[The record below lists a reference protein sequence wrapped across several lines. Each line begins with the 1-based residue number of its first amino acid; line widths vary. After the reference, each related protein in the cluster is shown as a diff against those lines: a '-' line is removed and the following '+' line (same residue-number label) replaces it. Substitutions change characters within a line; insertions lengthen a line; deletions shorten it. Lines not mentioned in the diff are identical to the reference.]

1 MLAIGADH
9 GGFELKEQL
18 KALLDELGVA
28 YTDMGVHENTRV
40 DYPDYAFAVA
50 TEVAEGRA
58 ERGIL
63 VCGTGIGMS
72 IAANKVPGIRATL
85 VHDEY
90 TARMSRAHNDSNVLC
105 LGGRV
110 LGVEIARAALRVWL
124 DTPFEG
130 NRHQQRLDRIA
141 DAEQSC

>member
-28 YTDMGVHENTRV
+28 YTDLGVHENTRV

-58 ERGIL
+58 DRGIL

-110 LGVEIARAALRVWL
+110 LGIEIARAALRVWL
-124 DTPFEG
+124 ETPFEG
-130 NRHQQRLDRIA
+130 SRHQQRLKQIA
-141 DAEQSC
+141 DAEHSC

>member
-1 MLAIGADH
+1 VLAIGADH

-28 YTDMGVHENTRV
+28 YSDLGVHENTRV

-50 TEVAEGRA
+50 TQVAEGTA

-110 LGVEIARAALRVWL
+110 LGIEIARAAVQAWL
-124 DTPFEG
+124 ETPFEG
-130 NRHQQRLDRIA
+130 SRHQQRLQKIA
-141 DAEQSC
+141 DAEHKG